1 MRSVRMVVCI
11 LLRNG
16 EIVMKTFVATSVA
29 LLTVSFAV
37 AAAAELES
45 GLQVG
50 DSAGPYNVKD
60 CTGPN
65 AGKSLCYR

>member
-1 MRSVRMVVCI
+1 MKFKVVP
-11 LLRNG
+11 
-16 EIVMKTFVATSVA
+16 TVA
-29 LLTVSFAV
+29 LAALTMGAAVFAADV
-37 AAAAELES
+37 KS

-50 DSAGPYNVKD
+50 DSAGAYNVKD

>member
-1 MRSVRMVVCI
+1 VKEKIMRRTLVP
-11 LLRNG
+11 G
-16 EIVMKTFVATSVA
+16 VA
-29 LLTVSFAV
+29 LLV
-37 AAAAELES
+37 AMTAGGIASAADLES

-50 DSAGPYNVKD
+50 ESTKFYLVND

>member
-1 MRSVRMVVCI
+1 
-11 LLRNG
+11 
-16 EIVMKTFVATSVA
+16 MKTLVPTIAIVA
-29 LLTVSFAV
+29 LGFSAV
-37 AAAAELES
+37 AVAGDLES

-50 DSAGPYNVKD
+50 DRASFFLVKD

>member
-1 MRSVRMVVCI
+1 MRSFVVPT
-11 LLRNG
+11 LA
-16 EIVMKTFVATSVA
+16 FAA
-29 LLTVSFAV
+29 LAVGAVAV
-37 AAAAELES
+37 AAEIKS

-50 DSAGPYNVKD
+50 DSAGAYNVKD

>member
-1 MRSVRMVVCI
+1 MFVLYPVSKRRDS
-11 LLRNG
+11 
-16 EIVMKTFVATSVA
+16 MKTFVATSVA
-29 LLTVSFAV
+29 LLAASFVAVS
-37 AAAAELES
+37 AAAELES

-50 DSAGPYNVKD
+50 DSAGPFNVKD